1 MHIGAIIVELSLG
14 HICHWI
20 MFSQAKRGISAAL
33 IILVEALPEKKWS
46 VNEKKSYQDWLPRGP
61 TLKKIPKLNLKKNA
75 SLCSL
80 INYLLLV
87 NLTYYL
93 I

>member
-46 VNEKKSYQDWLPRGP
+46 VNEKKS
-61 TLKKIPKLNLKKNA
+61 
-75 SLCSL
+75 
-80 INYLLLV
+80 
-87 NLTYYL
+87 
-93 I
+93 